1 MGNLN
6 EWLDFPIE
14 KWELLSKK
22 NKFKN
27 SLIMTKSTVSLPI
40 YPLLSEANAKKI
52 AKIIIK
58 IK

>member
-1 MGNLN
+1 
-6 EWLDFPIE
+6 
-14 KWELLSKK
+14 
-22 NKFKN
+22 
-27 SLIMTKSTVSLPI
+27 MTKSTVSLPI